1 MNKNWLITHN
11 NPTMLLEDYLQ
22 SWEPLCNYVVGQLEK
37 GKEEETPHIQAYIA
51 LKKNSRLTGLKK
63 RDPKAHFEMVK
74 RDNGAAAYCMKED
87 TRVEGPI

>member
-1 MNKNWLITHN
+1 M
-11 NPTMLLEDYLQ
+11 
-22 SWEPLCNYVVGQLEK
+22 VGQLEK